1 MELVGLG
8 YRLTIKNRSV
18 RFRLGFSHV
27 IILPLPSSVFLLKRK
42 KRLVAYSTNKEKLSF
57 FVSILLK
64 LKKMSAYKI
73 KGIKKKSQIFV
84 LKPGKK
90 RAK

>member
-1 MELVGLG
+1 
-8 YRLTIKNRSV
+8 LTIKNRTV

-27 IILPLPSSVFLLKRK
+27 VILPIPPAVFLLKRK
-42 KRLVAYSTNKEKLSF
+42 KRVVVYSTDKSCLSF
-57 FVSILLK
+57 FVSLLLK
-64 LKKMSAYKI
+64 LKKMSAYKV
-73 KGIKKKSQIFV
+73 KGIKKKNQVFA

>member
-27 IILPLPSSVFLLKRK
+27 IILPIPSSIFLLKRK
-42 KRLVAYSTNKEKLSF
+42 KRLLVYSTNKEKLSF
-57 FVSILLK
+57 FVSLLLK
-64 LKKMSAYKI
+64 LKKMSAYKV
-73 KGIKKKSQIFV
+73 KGIKKKNQIFN